1 MSYNKGAGALSD
13 AISSLG
19 VSPGK
24 TLLRVTAQLDA
35 LRLRVAEKAAQTATK
50 TSRKRRAMQKL
61 QHDIKKVASEGV
73 VYDAGGH

>member
-1 MSYNKGAGALSD
+1 MHYLMSS
-13 AISSLG
+13 
-19 VSPGK
+19 VVWVCRK

-35 LRLRVAEKAAQTATK
+35 LHLQVAEKAAQTATK

-61 QHDIKKVASEGV
+61 QHDIKMVTSEGV